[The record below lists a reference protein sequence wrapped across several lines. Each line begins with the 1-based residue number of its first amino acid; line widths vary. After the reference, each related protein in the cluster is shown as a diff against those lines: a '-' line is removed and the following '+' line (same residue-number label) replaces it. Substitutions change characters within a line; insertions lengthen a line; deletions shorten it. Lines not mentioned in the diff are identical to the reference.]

1 MCDEY
6 GSLMQIECSLD
17 NDVSARELHRKF
29 DRGGA
34 CNGGN
39 CLRPCLVDDLWKHIR
54 LRGNVLFQTRLY
66 LPRM

>member
-1 MCDEY
+1 MCDEC
-6 GSLMQIECSLD
+6 GSLVQIECSLD

-39 CLRPCLVDDLWKHIR
+39 CLRSCLVDDLWKH
-54 LRGNVLFQTRLY
+54 
-66 LPRM
+66 